1 MAYIYI
7 SEVIGRSRNCKH
19 LSTNQGVVGSIPA
32 SRTNIIK
39 GLQISVCNPF
49 WFLGHLTRT
58 LVRKKPPAHIFH
70 CGFCETDSQ
79 VGFDPEPPRKTR
91 KRRIGRCM
99 MLACVVDS
107 RNSDLEPFPPLD
119 DERRPRAALL
129 HSQSL
134 PTPLATKIKKRAENL
149 RRVFI

>member
-1 MAYIYI
+1 L
-7 SEVIGRSRNCKH
+7 VFGPFGKNLGKKK
-19 LSTNQGVVGSIPA
+19 STD
-32 SRTNIIK
+32 
-39 GLQISVCNPF
+39 
-49 WFLGHLTRT
+49 
-58 LVRKKPPAHIFH
+58 HIFH

-107 RNSDLEPFPPLD
+107 RNSDLEPFPPPD